1 MVDEPEQA
9 RENDNAQRH
18 EHDREKPH
26 LPLVQGHF
34 NPSFHGQIYGTSAD
48 IATDRVEHRQ
58 KRKPNTGYGIAM
70 GERFNSQSRARTETT
85 ANTMQNTVKNLIC
98 R

>member
-9 RENDNAQRH
+9 RENNDAQRH

-26 LPLVQGHF
+26 LPLVQCHF
-34 NPSFHGQIYGTSAD
+34 NPSFHGQIYCTSAD
-48 IATDRVEHRQ
+48 IATGQAEKGRE
-58 KRKPNTGYGIAM
+58 K
-70 GERFNSQSRARTETT
+70 SQMLAT
-85 ANTMQNTVKNLIC
+85 AT